1 MMSRIQMIGLT
12 FLILVLIFYW
22 AKRDAV
28 KHSSKAQFSGVVEKV
43 RYDIHNYQFITINGT
58 EYDLNGMKWHHNIPV
73 HIGDTI
79 IKQRGDLRIKL
90 LRRNSRDTIMFDD
103 IQ

>member
-1 MMSRIQMIGLT
+1 MIALT
-12 FLILVLIFYW
+12 FLILALILYW

-28 KHSSKAQFSGVVEKV
+28 KRARQTQFSGVVEKV
-43 RYDIHNYQFITINGT
+43 RYDIHKYQFITINGT

-73 HIGDTI
+73 HNGDTI
-79 IKQRGDLRIKL
+79 VKQRGDLRIKL